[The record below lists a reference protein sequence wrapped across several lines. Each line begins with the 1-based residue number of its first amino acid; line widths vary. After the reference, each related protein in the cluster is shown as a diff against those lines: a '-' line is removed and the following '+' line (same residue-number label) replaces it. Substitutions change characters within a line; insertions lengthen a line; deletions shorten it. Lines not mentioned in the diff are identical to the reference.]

1 MENENAKKF
10 IYAILAFVVISWGL
24 NIVMVKYLTETMPP
38 FLVAAVR
45 MPLAGLALLP
55 FAVGKYGWY
64 KPSPK
69 QWLLLTLVG
78 ATSIFIHQLFLA
90 SGVEMTT
97 ATNASLILGLNP
109 LTTAL
114 LASLFVGEKMSLR
127 LFLGIMAGFSG
138 VVIVVLSSR
147 ADASVGLSGW
157 GDLIMFVSMLG
168 YVVGSLLIK
177 TLSATNMPTLV
188 ITAYSTLI
196 GGLML
201 NVGAFMKFGASAY
214 AQIHFNGIGLV
225 VVLLSAWVASSIGT
239 LGWNYGI
246 KLLGANKT
254 AMFINGMPFASIVGA
269 VLFLN
274 EHIRWIHVLA
284 FALTTLGIV
293 IGTLQIREGAR
304 RRGKAPLISSNS
316 R

>member
-1 MENENAKKF
+1 MESAKKF
-10 IYAILAFVVISWGL
+10 IYVVLAFVVVSWGL
-24 NIVMVKYLTETMPP
+24 NIVMVKFLTETTPP

-55 FAVGKYGWY
+55 FAVRKYGWY
-64 KPSPK
+64 KPNPK
-69 QWLLLTLVG
+69 QWILLTLVG
-78 ATSIFIHQLFLA
+78 ITSIFIHQLFLA

-114 LASLFVGEKMSLR
+114 LASLFVGEKMTLR
-127 LFLGIMAGFSG
+127 LSLGIAAGFTG
-138 VVIVVLSSR
+138 VVIVVLSSGGETPV
-147 ADASVGLSGW
+147 ALSGW
-157 GDLIMFVSMLG
+157 GDLIMFISMLG
-168 YVVGSLLIK
+168 YVVGGLLIK
-177 TLSATNMPTLV
+177 TVSSTNIPTLV

-201 NVGAFMKFGASAY
+201 NVGAFMKYGASAY
-214 AQIHFNGIGLV
+214 GQVHFSGIGWV
-225 VVLLSAWVASSIGT
+225 VMLLSAWVASSLGT
-239 LGWNYGI
+239 LGWNHGI

-269 VLFLN
+269 VIFLN
-274 EHIRWIHVLA
+274 ERIHWIHVLA

-293 IGTLQIREGAR
+293 IGTLQSRGNAR
-304 RRGKAPLISSNS
+304 SKTEPPLVTTGS

>member
-1 MENENAKKF
+1 MESAKKW
-10 IYAILAFVVISWGL
+10 IYVVLAFVVVSWGL
-24 NIVMVKYLTETMPP
+24 NIVMVKFLTLSTPP

-55 FAVGKYGWY
+55 FAVRKYGWY
-64 KPSPK
+64 KPNLK
-69 QWLLLTLVG
+69 QWILLTLVG
-78 ATSIFIHQLFLA
+78 ITSIFIHQLFLA

-114 LASLFVGEKMSLR
+114 LASLFVSEKMTLR
-127 LFLGIMAGFSG
+127 LSLGIAAGFAG
-138 VVIVVLSSR
+138 VVIVVLSGGGETP
-147 ADASVGLSGW
+147 VGLSGW
-157 GDLIMFVSMLG
+157 GDLIMFISMLG
-168 YVVGSLLIK
+168 YVVGGLLIK
-177 TLSATNMPTLV
+177 TVSATNIPTLV

-201 NVGAFMKFGASAY
+201 NVGAFMKYGASAY
-214 AQIHFNGIGLV
+214 GQVHFSGVGWV
-225 VVLLSAWVASSIGT
+225 VMLLSAWVASSLGT

-269 VLFLN
+269 VIFLH
-274 EHIRWIHVLA
+274 ERIHWIHVLA

-293 IGTLQIREGAR
+293 IGTLQT
-304 RRGKAPLISSNS
+304 RGSGRSKTEPPLVTTGS